1 MTNIAKYIN
10 MSEKEELMVWRK
22 FKDLGSVQDKNIL
35 IEKYA
40 PLVKYVAGKVINNV
54 PRNIEFDDLVGFGV
68 FGLLDAINKFD
79 PEKGIKF
86 KTYGITRIRG
96 QIFDEL
102 RNLDWVPR
110 SVRQKFK
117 QMEEIKKKYKE
128 EKGEIIK
135 KEQLA
140 EKIGISISEVERI
153 NNMAND
159 SNIASLDDV
168 WLVKKNDD
176 EVSFIDLLKSNDDNN
191 PVNDLEREEVKKMIV
206 GELKKLPEREQR
218 VLILYYYEELTLKE
232 IGEVLT
238 LTESRVSQLHTKAIR
253 KIRDSLDS
261 IKKSLV

>member
-1 MTNIAKYIN
+1 MTKYFD
-10 MSEKEELMVWRK
+10 MDEKEELMIWRK
-22 FKDLGSVQDKNIL
+22 FKDLGSVKNKNIL

-40 PLVKYVAGKVINNV
+40 PLVKYVAGKIINNV

-96 QIFDEL
+96 QIYDEL
-102 RNLDWVPR
+102 RALDWVPR

-117 QMEEIKKKYKE
+117 QMEEIKKKYKKE
-128 EKGEIIK
+128 NGKKIK
-135 KEQLA
+135 EVELA
-140 EKIGISISEVERI
+140 EKIGISVSEVERI
-153 NNMAND
+153 SNMSND
-159 SNIASLDDV
+159 SNMTSLDDV
-168 WLVKKNDD
+168 WIVKKNED
-176 EVSFIDLLKSNDDNN
+176 EISFIDLLKNNDDNN
-191 PVNDLEREEVKKMIV
+191 PINNIEREEIKKMISQ
-206 GELKKLPEREQR
+206 ELRKLPNREQR

-232 IGEVLT
+232 IGEVLK

-253 KIRDSLDS
+253 RIRDSLDN